1 MDLLHFIETS
11 IFQRKIDGL
20 LSADEYQRF
29 QEFLSLDPTVG
40 DTISGTNGCRKI
52 RWALSGMGKSGGIRV
67 IYYYLTRQGEIY
79 LLIAYPKSEK
89 DNLTNSE
96 KNQLRKV
103 IEAIEEAK

>member
-1 MDLLHFIETS
+1 MS
-11 IFQRKIDGL
+11 IKGSKSF
-20 LSADEYQRF
+20 SAEILQLAILYPA
-29 QEFLSLDPTVG
+29 LM
-40 DTISGTNGCRKI
+40 GCRKI
-52 RWALSGMGKSGGIRV
+52 RWALSGMGKSGEIRV
-67 IYYYLTRQGEIY
+67 IYYYLTREGEIY

>member
-1 MDLLHFIETS
+1 
-11 IFQRKIDGL
+11 
-20 LSADEYQRF
+20 
-29 QEFLSLDPTVG
+29 
-40 DTISGTNGCRKI
+40 
-52 RWALSGMGKSGGIRV
+52 MGKSGGIRV
-67 IYYYLTRQGEIY
+67 IYYYLTREGEIY